1 MKIQIRKNVF
11 ETNSSSVHSL
21 AISRD
26 GLEPSRLLKDKN
38 NKIVTDFGSFGKDLC
53 LYGSQEEKL
62 SYLITCLAYM
72 SNDFGSAE
80 GVYNNY
86 LFEDVEDA
94 ICEYAGVDGIKIL
107 GYVEPEIDHQSIPN
121 DSGDMI
127 INICDEDEIVN
138 FVFNKHISLK
148 TDCD

>member
-1 MKIQIRKNVF
+1 MKRQIRKNVF

-26 GLEPSRLLKDKN
+26 GLEPSKLIKNKD
-38 NKIVTDFGSFGKDLC
+38 NKIVTDFGEFGKDLC
-53 LYGSQEEKL
+53 YYKSQEEKL

-72 SNDFGSAE
+72 SNNFGNVE

-86 LFEDVEDA
+86 LFDILDAA
-94 ICEYAGVDGIKIL
+94 ICEYTGASGIEIL
-107 GYVEPEIDHQSIPN
+107 GYADPDIDHQSVPY
-121 DSGDMI
+121 DSSDVV
-127 INICDEDEIVN
+127 INLWDKDEIVN
-138 FVFNKHISLK
+138 FVFNKYISLK